1 MKQILK
7 YTILCFAIL
16 CFIQGKSQSYI
27 QSFPEYIDKYITDKI
42 IDSLRLNK
50 ISNYIIYQTNVD
62 NKVVFDMSL
71 TENDTI
77 MVSYLL
83 WQENGRIK
91 SIIITD
97 TCVYKSISEI
107 EDNTKLFDYLH
118 FSQLW
123 IRNDE
128 SEMIGNKLIFIVPPT
143 IEPYPYGKHVVVLV
157 TPSYKRFFEFGTN
170 AFYRLKPCRNKY
182 RQEYLLLLDSTVF
195 QFNQRWEYYTACTR
209 N

>member
-77 MVSYLL
+77 TVSYLL

-123 IRNDE
+123 IRDDE

-157 TPSYKRFFEFGTN
+157 TPSYKHFFEFGTN
-170 AFYRLKPCRNKY
+170 TFYRLKSCRNKY